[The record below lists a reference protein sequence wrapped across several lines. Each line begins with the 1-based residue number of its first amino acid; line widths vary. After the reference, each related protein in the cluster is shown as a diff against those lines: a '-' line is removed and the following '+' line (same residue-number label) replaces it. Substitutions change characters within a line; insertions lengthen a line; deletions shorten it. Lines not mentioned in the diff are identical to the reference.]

1 MNDIKR
7 VAGLDSLR
15 FVLAFIV
22 LLYHTGYSHVYSI
35 IDRNTIIGKVTSAGL
50 DTLFN
55 GPAAVVVFFIISG
68 FCIHYPNRKQQNIK
82 IIQFYCK
89 RFIRIL
95 LPIIICY
102 IVLKLYGKK
111 HSPFTNFVG
120 WSIMCELIYYIIY
133 PFIFYFL
140 RFINLYL
147 LLILSLSLSFYWV
160 WSVNPYAFMYPSY
173 GILGNAILGLPCFI
187 IGMVLATISKRERYM
202 FLKNIFLV
210 RILIFLLSNL
220 CFSFM
225 LHLKVGFPWT
235 LNIFAL
241 FAFLWLNHEILHY
254 KSKLPAKLVEHAGKW
269 SYSLYLVHGLILV
282 LYKGYDI
289 KPYNSTLEWIFLLII
304 ILTASYAYYLI
315 VEKPSLILAKRISLL
330 MQ

>member
-35 IDRNTIIGKVTSAGL
+35 IDRNTIIGKVCSAGL

-68 FCIHYPNRKQQNIK
+68 FCIHYPNRKQQNIE
-82 IIQFYCK
+82 IIKFYCK

-102 IVLKLYGKK
+102 IVLKLYGNK

-133 PFIFYFL
+133 PLILYSL

-147 LLILSLSLSFYWV
+147 LLILFLSLSFYLV

-187 IGMVLATISKRERYM
+187 IGMILATISNRERYM
-202 FLKNIFLV
+202 FLKNIVLV

-225 LHLKVGFPWT
+225 LHFKVGFPWT
-235 LNIFAL
+235 LNFFAL

-254 KSKLPAKLVEHAGKW
+254 DSKLPIKLLEHAGKW

-289 KPYNSTLEWIFLLII
+289 KPYNNTLEWIFLLII
-304 ILTASYAYYLI
+304 ILIASYAYYLI
-315 VEKPSLILAKRISLL
+315 VEKPSRILAKRISLL